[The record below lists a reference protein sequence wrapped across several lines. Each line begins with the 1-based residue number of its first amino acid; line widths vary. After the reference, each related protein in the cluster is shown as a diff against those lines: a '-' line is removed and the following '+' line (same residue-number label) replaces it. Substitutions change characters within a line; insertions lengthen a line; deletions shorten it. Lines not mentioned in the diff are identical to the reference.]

1 MDDLVISAIS
11 IYDFDKIKHWV
22 NSLER
27 TGYTGRKAMI
37 VFNVLDE
44 TIEKLHEHGFEIFL
58 VANQR
63 NKDNNGFHFMD
74 NFGYQVPTLRHYFYW
89 KFLKDLKDI
98 RYVISTDVDIV
109 FQSNPSDWLTK
120 NMRDKKLNYGG
131 EGLKYKDEPWG
142 YDNIAQ
148 CFGPDVRDHMAE
160 TQIYNAGSM
169 AGEFKTFV
177 DYSLTLALMIEGTR
191 NPVPDQAA
199 VNVLLSTE
207 PYKSITNFNSG
218 DSNWACQCGTMVD
231 PSKMDQ
237 FRPNLLCNEP
247 IFEDGYVYNSVGERY
262 VMVHQYNR
270 VPEWKKILE
279 EKYA

>member
-11 IYDFDKIKHWV
+11 IYDFEKIKHWV

-27 TGYTGRKAMI
+27 TGYNGRKAMI
-37 VFNVLDE
+37 VFNVLDD
-44 TIEKLHEHGFEIFL
+44 TIKKLQEHGFEIFL

-63 NKDNNGFHFMD
+63 NKDNDGFHFMD

-109 FQSNPSDWLTK
+109 FQSNPSEWLTK
-120 NMRDKKLNYGG
+120 NMNDKKLNYGG

-142 YDNIAQ
+142 YDNIGQ
-148 CFGPDVRDHMAE
+148 CFGPDIRNHLSD

-177 DYSLTLALMIEGTR
+177 DYSLTLALMIEGIK

-199 VNVLLSTE
+199 VNVLLSTK
-207 PYKSITNFNSG
+207 PYKSITNFNGG
-218 DSNWACQCGTMVD
+218 DSNWACQCGTMAD

-237 FRPNLLCNEP
+237 FRPNLMCKEP
-247 IFEDGYVYNSVGERY
+247 VFEDGYVYNTVGEKY

-279 EKYA
+279 EKYS